1 MDGTSSN
8 MYWIVSVVV
17 VITLLFVL
25 FRIAFPSMGE
35 KIMGIMTHQ
44 VDSAAKFSDD
54 HNKWGTEGGTN

>member
-8 MYWIVSVVV
+8 MYWIVAVVV

-25 FRIAFPSMGE
+25 FRIAFPAMGE

-54 HNKWGTEGGTN
+54 HNNW